1 VRIRSISDWTLS
13 SRMAFSFSQRALNL
27 TKHSGDRA
35 AFLFQEPQLV
45 PQTDYFSLACCIHG
59 GPNCILI
66 RLDQNMNKTQVAG
79 IAS

>member
-1 VRIRSISDWTLS
+1 
-13 SRMAFSFSQRALNL
+13 MAFSFSQRALNL